1 MFRIK
6 VIKIDKNEIGVST
19 IIAPIID
26 FKINSYDN
34 TITMTISG
42 TVSKNS
48 VTLEG
53 IINTD
58 NVLSCIEYLQN
69 GIINDTDIID
79 EDGDYKIDL
88 FGTLYYDETVSRL
101 VYFDDNIVNI
111 AEANEIMASKQA
123 IDMVRIPFTKY
134 EAMRSNKIHIVHKG

>member
-19 IIAPIID
+19 IIAPVID
-26 FKINSYDN
+26 FKINSHDN
-34 TITMTISG
+34 TITLTING

-48 VTLEG
+48 VTFEG
-53 IINTD
+53 IINTN
-58 NVLSCIEYLQN
+58 NVLSCIENLQN
-69 GIINDTDIID
+69 SIINDTDIID
-79 EDGDYKIDL
+79 EDGDYSIDL

-101 VYFDDNIVNI
+101 VYFGDNIVNI
-111 AEANEIMASKQA
+111 AEANEIIASKQA
-123 IDMVRIPFTKY
+123 IDMVMIPFTKY